1 MVSDLPNEI
10 QGVDAPAIEVPNV
23 ATSLTDREVMELII
37 FGTPEDIRAATPL
50 MNEEQKRLV
59 LKSTGPEND

>member
-10 QGVDAPAIEVPNV
+10 QGVDAPGIEVSNV
-23 ATSLTDREVMELII
+23 ATSLTDREVMELIM

>member
-1 MVSDLPNEI
+1 
-10 QGVDAPAIEVPNV
+10 
-23 ATSLTDREVMELII
+23 MELIM

-50 MNEEQKRLV
+50 MNEEQKRMV

>member
-1 MVSDLPNEI
+1 M
-10 QGVDAPAIEVPNV
+10 
-23 ATSLTDREVMELII
+23 

-50 MNEEQKRLV
+50 MNAQKRLV